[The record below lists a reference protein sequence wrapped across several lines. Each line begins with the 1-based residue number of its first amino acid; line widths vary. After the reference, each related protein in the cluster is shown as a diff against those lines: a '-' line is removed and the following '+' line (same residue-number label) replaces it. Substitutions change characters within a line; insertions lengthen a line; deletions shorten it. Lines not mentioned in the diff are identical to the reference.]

1 MTHENHFY
9 IMDSKTETKEQ
20 YERLFQ
26 PLPEEQENE
35 LDAELDVMDID

>member
-1 MTHENHFY
+1 
-9 IMDSKTETKEQ
+9 MDSKTEIKDRLEG
-20 YERLFQ
+20 LFQ